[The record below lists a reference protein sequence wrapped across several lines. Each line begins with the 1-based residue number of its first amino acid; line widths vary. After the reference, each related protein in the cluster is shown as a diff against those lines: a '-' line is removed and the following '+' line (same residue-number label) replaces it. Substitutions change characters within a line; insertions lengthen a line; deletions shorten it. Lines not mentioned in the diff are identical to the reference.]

1 MKNKDHILLEQVY
14 SKVKPA
20 TLYKEEY
27 SDKLDTNRFI
37 ADIEDVMV
45 DNVDPDTYSLG
56 IDSGKLTL
64 IYEIEFDFRKW
75 GIKEFIII
83 PKKILPFSIVIEDD
97 YNEEDFS
104 GPKTLVDFSEGVD
117 ASEFKTSGAVLKEV
131 YSLYPT
137 SIELSIKQVDGKW
150 QIIPQ
155 QSEINFS

>member
-1 MKNKDHILLEQVY
+1 MKNKDHILLEQMY
-14 SKVKPA
+14 AKVKPVKV
-20 TLYKEEY
+20 YQEEY
-27 SDKLDTNRFI
+27 TDKVEDNRFI
-37 ADIEDVMV
+37 AEIEDVII

-56 IDSGKLTL
+56 VGSGKLTL

-83 PKKILPFSIVIEDD
+83 PKKILPFSIDIEDD

-104 GPKTLVDFSEGVD
+104 GPKTLVEFPEGVD
-117 ASEFKTSGAVLKEV
+117 ASEFKTSGAVLKQA

-137 SIELSIKQVDGKW
+137 SIELSIKKINGSWQV
-150 QIIPQ
+150 IPQ

>member
-1 MKNKDHILLEQVY
+1 MLLEQMY
-14 SKVKPA
+14 SQVKPVKM
-20 TLYKEEY
+20 YQEEY
-27 SDKLDTNRFI
+27 TDKVEDNRFI

-75 GIKEFIII
+75 GIKDFLVI

-104 GPKTLVDFSEGVD
+104 GPKTLVEFPDGVD
-117 ASEFKTSGAVLKEV
+117 ASEFKTTDVVLKQA

-137 SIELSIKQVDGKW
+137 TIELSIKQIDGKW
-150 QIIPQ
+150 QVVPQ
-155 QSEINFS
+155 QSEISFS